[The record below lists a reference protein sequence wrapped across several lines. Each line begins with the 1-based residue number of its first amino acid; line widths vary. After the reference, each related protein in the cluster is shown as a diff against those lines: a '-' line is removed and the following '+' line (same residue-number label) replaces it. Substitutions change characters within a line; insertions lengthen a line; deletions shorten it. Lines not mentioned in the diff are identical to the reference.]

1 MDSSILKIKNL
12 RPRCLFSSI
21 LARLRS
27 VLWQNEGRS
36 WSSVWKID
44 KILWNSYINQYGA
57 NGKNSD
63 NYTSA
68 EKYQNKGNNI
78 VFLFVYPLIL
88 ILTKEKRSFGLMKEW
103 MKAGYAFRWVL
114 MGIGG
119 RREWL
124 GLGGYDQNG
133 GAIVFNNP
141 QRSSR
146 ILSSFNNIINH
157 IFITFTTRLI

>member
-103 MKAGYAFRWVL
+103 MKAGYALDGYWWVL
-114 MGIGG
+114 AGEGNG
-119 RREWL
+119 WAWL
-124 GLGGYDQNG
+124 GM
-133 GAIVFNNP
+133 IRMVV
-141 QRSSR
+141 R
-146 ILSSFNNIINH
+146 LSSIIRRGLVAFYH
-157 IFITFTTRLI
+157 HSTI

>member
-68 EKYQNKGNNI
+68 EKYQNKG
-78 VFLFVYPLIL
+78 F
-88 ILTKEKRSFGLMKEW
+88 EE
-103 MKAGYAFRWVL
+103 AFDSV
-114 MGIGG
+114 
-119 RREWL
+119 
-124 GLGGYDQNG
+124 Q
-133 GAIVFNNP
+133 
-141 QRSSR
+141 
-146 ILSSFNNIINH
+146 NIISSYEN
-157 IFITFTTRLI
+157 IDLW